1 MDDGFLVLQC
11 KRGDGDG
18 LRRIYEKYRDYL
30 VILAVA
36 LLNDVNSAEDVV
48 HDVFVGF
55 AGGIGEF
62 ELAGSLKGYLATCV
76 ANRARNFRRLKRQR
90 DVNLDEVGPAV
101 SADRGPGEAVVCNE
115 ELKLLSEALTQVSE
129 QQREV
134 IALHIHGGMRFRAI
148 AQSQGVSVNTVKSRY
163 RYGIEKLKRILDGQ
177 VEK

>member
-11 KRGDGDG
+11 KRGNRDG

-55 AGGIGEF
+55 AGGIGKF
-62 ELAGSLKGYLATCV
+62 TLTGSLRGYLATCV
-76 ANRARNFRRLKRQR
+76 ANRAKNFRQLKRQR
-90 DVNLDEVGPAV
+90 DVNLDKIEPAT
-101 SADRGPGEAVVCNE
+101 SEGYGPGESIVCNE
-115 ELKLLSEALTQVSE
+115 ELKLLSEALARVGE
-129 QQREV
+129 EQREV

-148 AQSQGVSVNTVKSRY
+148 AESQGVSVNTVKSRY
-163 RYGIEKLKRILDGQ
+163 RYGIEKLKSY
-177 VEK
+177 